1 MRIYEVI
8 QEAPSRYGQEGK
20 PEWFDRAVALKK
32 ANPDITYADI
42 SRAVGGV
49 KVGAGVANL
58 AYWLTGQ
65 DRGTEPRIKRSGFP
79 FKPSDFKR
87 GYKQEDKPEWYDRA
101 VQLKLDNP
109 TMSAAELG
117 RQIGVSRQPITYWLT
132 GRNTSPGTS
141 NYRERPH
148 TKDWPPFKPEDFP
161 VGGGPNSSPYGAG
174 GKPKWYDQALQM
186 AKAGKTFHAIGKE
199 LGVASSTISNWLV
212 KGKKARGKLIN
223 PDAELEPR
231 LIMPPKID
239 PQLKAD
245 VENLIKDP
253 KLEDADIVELIAD
266 AYGTAEASKIKTI
279 LPTLRQK
286 LNPGTQ
292 VIDKTRTGSMRD
304 PDITGLIPE
313 ANNFTQARADAIAK
327 GKALA
332 GDYRSNNLA
341 DLGDILKQKQKAD
354 AKTQSWRDMKQTDD
368 NAPTSKTTGTHTYK
382 RGTTTAQQRRQY
394 KKFDGIKSKP
404 VGVAPDSSSSP
415 LNTGVRELFNQGMSP
430 SEIEDYLVFQ
440 KKIKRNLA
448 RKIIDQE
455 LYQPASTPPR
465 RDNLGDIRNQS
476 RDFHKRKL
484 QQLKQQSDDNEED
497 K

>member
-8 QEAPSRYGQEGK
+8 QEAPMTYGQEGK
-20 PEWFDRAVALKK
+20 PEWFDRAVKMKLD
-32 ANPDITYADI
+32 NPSLSTREIARQIGI
-42 SRAVGGV
+42 SPTNVI
-49 KVGAGVANL
+49 
-58 AYWLTGQ
+58 YWLTGQ
-65 DRGTEPRIKRSGFP
+65 SNYSKTQVGQMMKRPPDSFP
-79 FKPSDFKR
+79 FKR
-87 GYKQEDKPEWYDRA
+87 
-101 VQLKLDNP
+101 
-109 TMSAAELG
+109 
-117 RQIGVSRQPITYWLT
+117 
-132 GRNTSPGTS
+132 
-141 NYRERPH
+141 
-148 TKDWPPFKPEDFP
+148 EDFP
-161 VGGGPNSSPYGAG
+161 TVGDKKYFDGA
-174 GKPKWYDQALQM
+174 KPEWYDQALQM
-186 AKAGKTFHAIGKE
+186 AKAGKSFQDIGKKF
-199 LGVASSTISNWLV
+199 GVSGNFVGAWLV
-212 KGKKARGKLIN
+212 KGRKNHGKIVN

-231 LIMPPKID
+231 LIRGQKLD

-253 KLEDADIVELIAD
+253 QLEDADIVELIAD
-266 AYGTAEASKIKTI
+266 AYGTAEAKKIKDM
-279 LPTLRQK
+279 LPALRQK
-286 LNPGTQ
+286 QKPGTQ
-292 VIDKTRTGSMRD
+292 VIDKSRTGIMRD

-382 RGTTTAQQRRQY
+382 RGITTAQQRRQY

-404 VGVAPDSSSSP
+404 VGVEPDSSSSP

-484 QQLKQQSDDNEED
+484 QQLKQQSDDNEELTSQA
-497 K
+497 